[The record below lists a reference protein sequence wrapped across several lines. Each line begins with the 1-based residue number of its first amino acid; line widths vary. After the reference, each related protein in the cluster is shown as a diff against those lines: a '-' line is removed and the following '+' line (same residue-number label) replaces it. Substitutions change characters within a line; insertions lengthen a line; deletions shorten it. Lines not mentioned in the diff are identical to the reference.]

1 MSDFYFAMWNET
13 INLSQ
18 AVSPA
23 DVNYGET
30 LSTLRYAS
38 RAMKIVNKPVINEVS
53 LKLLSNLLL

>member
-1 MSDFYFAMWNET
+1 MSDFHFAIWNE
-13 INLSQ
+13 IIDLFQ

-23 DVNYGET
+23 EVNYGET

-53 LKLLSNLLL
+53 LKLLSNL